1 MSRPRSLRRRCAIP
15 VPAQCRNLIERGAL
29 VAVNSSG
36 GRDSQC
42 MTILARRRVEPMQ
55 VREPGTHRRAQRR
68 RRSRPNASAGSGSTD
83 TGSCARTHSSS
94 TSCARTAPGR
104 QRPSGSVKDKIAR
117 RHDDGATCPH
127 SDARH
132 RHSARRTDTTGGN
145 YASCKRWWHTGS
157 GRPTGR
163 EESCENAPSDD
174 ATSAG
179 QSRTP
184 DKRRWSARA
193 RKGQGRAATHR
204 RNGTEIMCR
213 AGINQMTK

>member
-132 RHSARRTDTTGGN
+132 RHSARRTDTTGETTRAARGGGTLE
-145 YASCKRWWHTGS
+145 AADPRA
-157 GRPTGR
+157 GRKAAKTHPRTTLR
-163 EESCENAPSDD
+163 ARAKAARRTSDD
-174 ATSAG
+174 GA
-179 QSRTP
+179 P
-184 DKRRWSARA
+184 AR
-193 RKGQGRAATHR
+193 GRAKGGPR
-204 RNGTEIMCR
+204 RTAETALKLCAAQG
-213 AGINQMTK
+213 